1 MICALFNS
9 IPRLSKRGACQT
21 RGVTMLTRTL
31 LILCALFAML
41 LIGCSKTETTTND
54 NSASSSKA
62 SRSPATTTVSAGE
75 KIGVPECD
83 DFIAKYDACVS
94 SKVPEVARAQY
105 KNALAQWRESWRGLA
120 QNPQTKATLV
130 SVCKQAAEQQA
141 AALKSY
147 GCGF

>member
-1 MICALFNS
+1 MRIGALACARLMPRPLLLSVLIAIARTFDDHKNYQIPRFPCMICALFNS

-94 SKVPEVARAQY
+94 SKVPEAARVQ
-105 KNALAQWRESWRGLA
+105 
-120 QNPQTKATLV
+120 
-130 SVCKQAAEQQA
+130 
-141 AALKSY
+141 
-147 GCGF
+147 